1 MPERAVGPRESLPPD
16 PGARWLLALL
26 LALLLAP
33 SVWLAYLPMT
43 DLPQHLAVA
52 SILMNHTDPRFGFAA
67 WYEPAWGRSLYLLPY
82 LCTLALAPLVSL
94 EGGMRI
100 VVVLAL
106 ALLPLGT
113 WALLRALR
121 KPEWLA
127 LLSLPLVYNRAFFWG
142 FVNFQLAL
150 GLALFALAI
159 LVRPPRGAA
168 SELALAALCAL
179 MIPTHPYGLLILA
192 GIVCVWLLLG
202 ERRALLRH
210 ALGLTPLAL
219 GLLAWGLQAG
229 SSAGAPTFTFE
240 PLLERLDDFEESV
253 LGGYRDAS
261 EAWLLIAFLVAWA
274 ARTARALPFTRER
287 WRALE
292 HPERVLWVFAGV
304 NLLLFAVVP
313 ANTSL
318 VGEVHMRHAVI
329 AMAILPALAAR
340 DAGREHARLARRALV
355 LLALLTI
362 ANAWLHLIRF
372 DREARGFDAVIE
384 QIPWGSKIVALTWD
398 ANGSV
403 MRTWPYWHFA
413 AYAQARRGGLIAQS
427 FPRMFWNLPVRVRED
442 ARIPASPSVLF
453 AKPQLFDYASF
464 GFFYDVVLV
473 RTGETKGRDRFAEFP
488 YARSFEAPPWQLW
501 KPR

>member
-1 MPERAVGPRESLPPD
+1 MLDRPAGLREALPPD
-16 PGARWLLALL
+16 PGARWQLALL

-33 SVWLAYLPMT
+33 SVWLTYLPMT

-52 SILMNHTDPRFGFAA
+52 SMLWNHADPRFGFAA
-67 WYEPAWGRSLYLLPY
+67 YYEPAWGRSLYLLPY
-82 LCTLALAPLVSL
+82 LGALAFAPFASL
-94 EGGMRI
+94 EAGMRVVI
-100 VVVLAL
+100 VLSL

-150 GLALFALAI
+150 GLALLALAI
-159 LVRPPRGAA
+159 LVRPPRGSA

-179 MIPTHPYGLLILA
+179 IVLTHPYGLLILV
-192 GIVCVWLLLG
+192 GYLFVWMLLG
-202 ERRALLRH
+202 DRRALLRH
-210 ALGLTPLAL
+210 AFALIPLGL

-229 SSAGAPTFTFE
+229 HSAGAPSFAFE
-240 PLLERLDDFEESV
+240 PLLARLDDFEESV

-261 EAWLLIAFLVAWA
+261 EAWLLIGYLVAWA
-274 ARTARALPFTRER
+274 ALAARAVPISRER
-287 WRALE
+287 WRALDY
-292 HPERVLWVFAGV
+292 PERVLWVFAGA
-304 NLLLFAVVP
+304 NLLLFAIVP

-329 AMAILPALAAR
+329 AMAMLPALAVR
-340 DAGREHARLARRALV
+340 DAGREHTRSARLGLV
-355 LLALLTI
+355 LLALITI
-362 ANAWLHLIRF
+362 AVAWLHLDRF
-372 DREARGFDAVIE
+372 DREARGFAAVIE
-384 QIPWGSKIVALTWD
+384 RIPYGSRIVALTWD
-398 ANGSV
+398 ANGAV
-403 MRTWPYWHFA
+403 MRTQPYWHFS
-413 AYAQARRGGLIAQS
+413 AYAQARRGGLIAES

-464 GFFYDVVLV
+464 GFFYDTVLV
-473 RTGETKGRDRFAEFP
+473 RTGETRGRDHFVPFP
-488 YARSFEAPPWQLW
+488 YDLSFEAPPWQLW
-501 KPR
+501 RAR